1 MKQSIRE
8 EFFNLPNTIT
18 LVRICLIPVSIGFLW
33 ADTPR
38 SCYWATVFFAIA
50 SATDFLDGW
59 VARRWNLITI
69 TGKFLDPLADKL
81 IVISALVTLV
91 AFDRVPAWA
100 VIVIVAR
107 ELAITSLR
115 ALAAGEGMVMAA
127 GQEGKWKA
135 ALQMVGL
142 VGLMVHYPH
151 TVDFGVYRVY
161 FHFHEAGLVFLYLSI
176 FFSILSAGTYIG
188 WFVREADHRHDE
200 YKAKQR
206 QAAPAHVG
214 GKNPS

>member
-1 MKQSIRE
+1 VKRSIRE
-8 EFFNLPNTIT
+8 EFLNLPNSIT
-18 LVRICLIPVSIGFLW
+18 LVRICMIPVSVGFL
-33 ADTPR
+33 AMDTPV
-38 SCYWATVFFAIA
+38 SCYWATVIFALA

-81 IVISALVTLV
+81 IVISALVMLLS
-91 AFDRVPAWA
+91 FGRVPAWA
-100 VIVIVAR
+100 VILIIVR

-161 FHFHEAGLVFLYLSI
+161 FHFHDAGLLILYLSL
-176 FFSILSAGTYIG
+176 FFSLLSAGKYLR
-188 WFVREADHRHDE
+188 WFVGEADRRHEE
-200 YKAKQR
+200 YKK
-206 QAAPAHVG
+206 AH
-214 GKNPS
+214 SR